1 MSEVLDHI
9 AIAVSDL
16 ERSRAFYARALA
28 PLGLRELG
36 PWSAEN
42 REIAFGRHDGD
53 GDFAIS
59 DRYVAGGTVHV
70 ALRAPSRDAVHA
82 FYEAALEAGGRDNGA
97 PGFRPEYSPVYY
109 GAFVLD
115 PDSHNL
121 EAVWHAP
128 R

>member
-16 ERSRAFYARALA
+16 QRSRAFYARALA

-36 PWSAEN
+36 AWSDAD
-42 REIAFGRHDGD
+42 REVAFGRHEGD

-59 DRYVAGGTVHV
+59 DRYRAGGTAHV
-70 ALRAPSRDAVHA
+70 ALRAASREAVHA
-82 FYEAALEAGGRDNGA
+82 FYEAALAAGARDHGA
-97 PGFRPEYSPVYY
+97 PGPRPEYSPVYY

-115 PDSHNL
+115 PDGHNL

-128 R
+128 S